1 MAHVPKNMELKNIIL
16 TIKKNWKLISGLT
29 ILAIFLTL
37 IFILIAQPK
46 YEINFSLLISQTQT
60 QKTEKFKY
68 DTYYALEAKDK
79 IGDYLISFLKSPENV
94 NTILNKAGFNT
105 KTFKT
110 YDLRTFF
117 KPYKASSQSIGIIF
131 YLKDPDQAKNIVNS
145 LLDITNYN
153 LEKTYIAKET
163 DTKFEIKS
171 TNPLV
176 ILKKARIASSLIIVL
191 ITSFILSSLIVL
203 IKEYLIN

>member
-1 MAHVPKNMELKNIIL
+1 MEFKNIIL
-16 TIKKNWKLISGLT
+16 IIKKNWKLILGLT

-37 IFILIAQPK
+37 IFILTAQSK
-46 YEINFSLLISQTQT
+46 YEVNFSLLISQTQT
-60 QKTEKFKY
+60 QKTEEFKY

-94 NTILNKAGFNT
+94 NTILNKADFNT
-105 KTFKT
+105 KAFKP

-117 KPYKASSQSIGIIF
+117 KPYKASSQSIGMVF
-131 YLKDPDQAKNIVNS
+131 YLKDPSQAKNVVNS
-145 LLDITNYN
+145 LLNITNYN

-163 DTKFEIKS
+163 DAKFEVKS

-176 ILKKARIASSLIIVL
+176 NLKKPKIALNLIIVS
-191 ITSFILSSLIVL
+191 ITSFILSSLAILV
-203 IKEYLIN
+203 KEYFVN

>member
-1 MAHVPKNMELKNIIL
+1 MARLPKNMEFKNIIL
-16 TIKKNWKLISGLT
+16 TIKKNWKLIAGLMF
-29 ILAIFLTL
+29 LAIFLTL
-37 IFILIAQPK
+37 IFTLIAQPK

-60 QKTEKFKY
+60 QETKEFKY

-94 NTILNKAGFNT
+94 NDILNKANFNT

-117 KPYKASSQSIGIIF
+117 RPYKASSQSIGIVF
-131 YLKDPDQAKNIVNS
+131 YLKDPSHTKNVANS

-153 LEKTYIAKET
+153 LEKTYIGKGA

-176 ILKKARIASSLIIVL
+176 SLKKPRIALSLIVIFV
-191 ITSFILSSLIVL
+191 TSFVLSSLAVL
-203 IKEYLIN
+203 IKEYFTE